1 FNPLENEFFRFRHEV
16 EKYESDFF
24 RDINAYGLADV
35 IRMILG
41 ISEKVPDELL
51 VKMFFLLMRQ
61 KNFVSRNTEDVRKGL
76 ESIIGEKVK
85 VITKNVK
92 LEQVFDPYEKTGDML
107 LGINT
112 TLESKEEIYL
122 KKYHF
127 VIGPLKD
134 SKKLLEYVNK
144 GQMESFLEAFFH
156 LFLPCQ
162 VQFSYQLMLNEDDRL
177 FRLNETLYQSRL

>member
-1 FNPLENEFFRFRHEV
+1 M

-41 ISEKVPDELL
+41 VSEKVPDELL
-51 VKMFFLLMRQ
+51 VRMYFLLMRQ
-61 KNFVSRNTEDVRKGL
+61 KNFVSRNVEDVRKGL
-76 ESIIGEKVK
+76 ESIIDEKVK
-85 VITKNVK
+85 IVTKNVK
-92 LEQVFDPYEKTGDML
+92 LEQVFDPYEKTEDML

-112 TLESKEEIYL
+112 TLESNEEIFL

-127 VIGPLKD
+127 SIGPLKD
-134 SKKLLEYVNK
+134 SKKLIEYVNK
-144 GQMESFLEAFFH
+144 GQMESFLDAFFH

-162 VQFSYQLMLNEDDRL
+162 VQFSYQLMLNEEDQR
-177 FRLNETLYQSRL
+177 FRLDETLYQSRLGISTVI